1 MRHLHNKLAM
11 ILLMTSASALAD
23 QPATGANPETASERS
38 QAAARVVLDRA
49 VDAMGG
55 AAALRAID
63 SVRLRLDGETWPRLQ
78 MTTASAPFEAGALQE
93 TLLFDLKNSRMLL
106 EQRGSGSGFENHNTI
121 VIKSGEGTNYDHR
134 ARTATPIPAAQSSQQ
149 QFVQYYRR
157 LPNLL
162 LQQALDRTNT
172 LRSLGQ
178 DTLDGRPQDVFTF
191 VMADGQQVAVYV
203 DSATALVSK
212 YDLIFVDPLVG
223 EEASEI
229 LYGDY
234 TTVGKY
240 RVPQTFTNRQ
250 AGDIQSRLRL
260 QAEINPALTDQSFEV
275 AAAGYARVEA
285 LPNNL
290 DENVEKLA
298 DGVFVFQNIAGQNQN
313 SMAIA
318 FKDYILVVEAPGS
331 SDGSDKVIARVKEA
345 IPGKPIKYV
354 AMTHHHGDHI
364 GGLRSYIADG
374 ATVITTPSNRKVVEA
389 MAAAPQVDRLAKN
402 PRAPEF
408 LFIERGKRVV
418 SDGSRTV
425 EFIDIGPNPHA
436 REMVIAW
443 LPKERIVFQGDMFIV
458 PGNDAP
464 QGPPQAGTVSFA
476 KRIKDLGL
484 HVDRIAAVHG
494 RTATMAEFVKA
505 TSADTSEGG

>member
-1 MRHLHNKLAM
+1 
-11 ILLMTSASALAD
+11 
-23 QPATGANPETASERS
+23 
-38 QAAARVVLDRA
+38 VLDRA

-55 AAALRAID
+55 AEALRAIE
-63 SVRLRLDGETWPRLQ
+63 SIRLRLEGQTWPRLQ
-78 MTTASAPFEAGALQE
+78 MTTASPPFEAGTLQE

-106 EQRGSGSGFENHNTI
+106 EQRGNGQGFENHNTF

-134 ARTATPIPAAQSSQQ
+134 AHTATPIPVAQSTQQ

-178 DTLDGRPQDVFTF
+178 DTLDGRAQDVFTF

-203 DSATALVSK
+203 DSQTALVSK
-212 YDLIFVDPLVG
+212 YELLFVDPLVG

-240 RVPQTFTNRQ
+240 RVPQTFTLRQ
-250 AGDIQSRLRL
+250 AGDIQSRFKL

-275 AAAGYARVEA
+275 AAPGYARVAA
-285 LPNNL
+285 LPDNL
-290 DENVEKLA
+290 DEKVEKLA
-298 DGVFVFQNIAGQNQN
+298 DGVFVIQNVAGQNQN
-313 SMAIA
+313 SMAVA

-331 SDGSDKVIARVKEA
+331 SDGSDKVIARIKEV
-345 IPGKPIKYV
+345 IPGKPIRYV

-374 ATVITTPSNRKVVEA
+374 ATVITTQSNRKTVEA
-389 MAAAPQVDRLAKN
+389 MAAAPLVDRLAKN

-408 LFIERGKRVV
+408 MFLERGKRVL
-418 SDGSRTV
+418 SDGTRTV
-425 EFIDIGPNPHA
+425 ELIDIGPNPHA
-436 REMVIAW
+436 REMVIAY
-443 LPKERIVFQGDMFIV
+443 LPKEHIVFQGDMLFM
-458 PGNDAP
+458 PPNDAP

-484 HVDRIAAVHG
+484 NVDRIAAVHG
-494 RTATMAEFVKA
+494 RTATKEELEKALSAEPA
-505 TSADTSEGG
+505 EGG